1 MDRTNRIFVHIA
13 LAVVVATTIFA
24 VLAVPL
30 TLHTLAVAKYRAADG
45 YGYGMMD
52 RFDRF
57 DGGMMGRGWAPN
69 RGCGVQEYQPRYEG
83 CPGYDDA
90 GYGY

>member
-1 MDRTNRIFVHIA
+1 MERTNRIIVHIA

-30 TLHTLAVAKYRAADG
+30 TLHTLVVAKYRAADG

-52 RFDRF
+52 RFDRY
-57 DGGMMGRGWAPN
+57 DGGMMGRGWSQDGGRDA
-69 RGCGVQEYQPRYEG
+69 QEYEPRYEG

-90 GYGY
+90 EYGY